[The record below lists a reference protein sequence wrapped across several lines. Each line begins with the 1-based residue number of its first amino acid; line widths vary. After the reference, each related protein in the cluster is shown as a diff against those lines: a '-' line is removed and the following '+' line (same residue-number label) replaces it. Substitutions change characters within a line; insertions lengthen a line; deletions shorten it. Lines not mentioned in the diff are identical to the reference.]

1 LSCAAYFAEGR
12 VAQTMRDHVEQGL
25 EYIKRVFLERG
36 YADYIRALASRAGL
50 IADTGLA
57 ERAFLAAYILHDAGK
72 LLQKFQ
78 DARGGFQGHEFASA
92 ALILKSCEPLGVLR
106 GAVALAVLLHHH
118 TMPREPRALL
128 RGPADLRFAEG
139 CVAELEELLERE
151 AGLPVRLARVL
162 SVREM
167 EGVRGLLDLKAGDW
181 PRLRLVFALLEP
193 LMLADNYA
201 SRSRGGEP
209 TLLGNEAEKLKV
221 ALEKI
226 RLSFREGVYRA
237 GASRQ

>member
-1 LSCAAYFAEGR
+1 LSCAAFFSEGK
-12 VAQTMRDHVEQGL
+12 VAQTMREHVEQGL
-25 EYIKRVFLERG
+25 DYIRRVFLERG
-36 YADYIRALASRAGL
+36 YADYVHMIALRARLSAS
-50 IADTGLA
+50 A
-57 ERAFLAAYILHDAGK
+57 EQAEQALLTAYTLHDAGK
-72 LLQKFQ
+72 LLLEFQ

-92 ALILKSCEPLGVLR
+92 ALILKSCESLGGLQE
-106 GAVALAVLLHHH
+106 AAALAVLLHHH
-118 TMPREPRALL
+118 TMPRKPRALL
-128 RGPADLRFAEG
+128 QNRSGLRFAEE
-139 CVAELEELLERE
+139 CIAELEELLERGT
-151 AGLPVRLARVL
+151 GLPVRLARAL
-162 SVREM
+162 SVREV
-167 EGVRGLLDLKAGDW
+167 EEVRSLLDLKAGDW

-237 GASRQ
+237 GESR